1 MSLAIALRGYSGLV
15 LAADSRATT
24 PTGTSEDTSEKFLQI
39 NRDTGVL
46 TFGLKEPGYAGI
58 TKLVEVTKAQRF
70 ESFERITAEAQAIF
84 QQAYNGWLQTA
95 NLPPETVILPGSLC
109 FVIGGYDA
117 VRSNQFKV
125 SFYQSPTFSPGPVED
140 PVFLGAQW
148 NISQAVINFFF
159 YPEMTVKQLSKLAVL
174 ALMETMAINTTV
186 GGPIQLAT
194 ITWNEGFR
202 KLGEDDIL
210 RLYNENEAL
219 IGGFSQELNRLLM
232 E

>member
-39 NRDTGVL
+39 NRDTGLL

-70 ESFERITAEAQAIF
+70 ESFERITAEAQTIF
-84 QQAYNGWLQTA
+84 RQEYNNWLQGA
-95 NLPPETVILPGSLC
+95 NLPGGIVIPPGSLS

-125 SFYQSPTFSPGPVED
+125 SYYQSPDFSPGPIGD
-140 PVFLGAQW
+140 PAFLGAQW
-148 NISQAVINFFF
+148 HISQAVINFFF

-174 ALMETMAINTTV
+174 ALMETMAINPTV

-210 RLYNENEAL
+210 RLYNENQAL
-219 IGGFSQELNRLLM
+219 IGGFSQELNNLLV